1 MRITDKT
8 PSRSAGCAARRLAVA
23 AVLLL
28 AIVTA
33 IGQSACFPFNI
44 QIESR
49 QTIIDP
55 SFIERTTATA
65 ETTSAGTSATAESTS
80 PPTPAATTETVPE
93 ATSATSAQESFES
106 RTAKLILA
114 GLQRRKTS
122 ISIDSA
128 IEPRSIPESEIQNA
142 IDLVF
147 EVYQQIFLDH
157 PEFFYLNG
165 SINVSYSKES
175 LNGYLVAM
183 TIKPGYWDSMTGLAD
198 AELDSMID
206 QVEGRVASVAAE
218 IRGETDVPWRQLM
231 LIHDYLIRSIA
242 YNTSLDQQTNHVYS
256 ALVNGTT
263 LCQGYAQSF
272 QLIAQRLGF
281 ETHMILGDA
290 DGVGHAWNIVKLN
303 GKYYHVDVTFDDPTP
318 DSGSNGL
325 IQHIHFLRSDR
336 RMDDSHT
343 WITDDYPACPDDG
356 ADYYRRQGLTVDSQ
370 ETLRAAIE
378 NFVASIDF
386 NTSTTNRLELLFTGS
401 TPPTESELEDMIRS
415 ALRSG
420 ASGYSVLFSN
430 QISKRVVMVD
440 ITPD

>member
-8 PSRSAGCAARRLAVA
+8 PYRSAGCAVRRLAA
-23 AVLLL
+23 AVVLLL
-28 AIVTA
+28 AIA
-33 IGQSACFPFNI
+33 SALGQSACFPFNI
-44 QIESR
+44 QIEPR

-55 SFIERTTATA
+55 SFIERTTAPA
-65 ETTSAGTSATAESTS
+65 ETTAAGTSASVESIAT
-80 PPTPAATTETVPE
+80 PTPAATT
-93 ATSATSAQESFES
+93 ATTTPATTATQESFET
-106 RTAKLILA
+106 RTAQLILT

-128 IEPRSIPESEIQNA
+128 IEPRSIPESEIQTA

-147 EVYQQIFLDH
+147 DVYQQIYLDH

-183 TIKPGYWDSMTGLAD
+183 TIKPGYWDSMTGLAAD
-198 AELDSMID
+198 ELDSMID

-218 IRGETDVPWRQLM
+218 ISGETDVPWRQLL

-256 ALVNGTT
+256 ALINGTT

-290 DGVGHAWNIVKLN
+290 DGIGHAWNIVKLD

-318 DSGSNGL
+318 DGGSTGL

-343 WITDDYPACPDDG
+343 WVTGDYPACPDDG
-356 ADYYRRQGLTVDSQ
+356 ADYYRKQGLTIDSQ
-370 ETLRAAIE
+370 ETLLTAIE

-386 NTSTTNRLELLFTGS
+386 NSSSTSRL
-401 TPPTESELEDMIRS
+401 
-415 ALRSG
+415 G
-420 ASGYSVLFSN
+420 AAVYRL
-430 QISKRVVMVD
+430 D
-440 ITPD
+440 AAD